1 MDLYIFQYNL
11 LYPQLSLGT
20 NFNSTK
26 IKRNKI
32 NLEPFL
38 TLKIYHIYALTKTHL
53 PERLWACC
61 MSPFE
66 CLYWTCTR
74 ARLPV
79 LLIKKIFV
87 AYVKFFLYILLMS
100 FCKDTCRGRFYRQ
113 EQQSIG
119 FNMEAILTNFRSSF
133 PEIFF

>member
-1 MDLYIFQYNL
+1 MDLYIFQYKKI
-11 LYPQLSLGT
+11 LSLGT
-20 NFNSTK
+20 NFNSTTK
-26 IKRNKI
+26 KRNKI

-38 TLKIYHIYALTKTHL
+38 TVKIYHVYALTKTHF
-53 PERLWACC
+53 PERLWACS

-66 CLYWTCTR
+66 YFFWTCTR

-87 AYVKFFLYILLMS
+87 AYVKFFLYSLLMS
-100 FCKDTCRGRFYRQ
+100 FCKGICRERFYRQ

-119 FNMEAILTNFRSSF
+119 FNLEAILTNFRSSF
-133 PEIFF
+133 PEVFF